1 MGKQKPAN
9 DATNNVAGGERDID
23 VEGLSLRESCRLK
36 ENNGIPKDGVAA
48 EDLSGPDNTILCRDQ
63 HNLSIQNSG
72 KPGFTISVRRKLVPR
87 KQSRK
92 VALPVSSF
100 SSFVV

>member
-48 EDLSGPDNTILCRDQ
+48 EDLSGPGQYNSMSRSAQFINTEFGEARI
-63 HNLSIQNSG
+63 HN
-72 KPGFTISVRRKLVPR
+72 
-87 KQSRK
+87 
-92 VALPVSSF
+92 F
-100 SSFVV
+100 SSS